1 MVKKSNVLVT
11 GSDGQLGS
19 SLHEVSDFYHFNF
32 FFKNKTE
39 LDIGDVDSLYDLI
52 IKEEISCVINC
63 AAFTNVD
70 EAEINFKKAE
80 LINSI
85 SVGILANICSEL
97 DVQLIH
103 ISTDFVFDGNKNI
116 PYTELDYVNPINNYG
131 RSKLEGENKIINTS
145 LKNSAII
152 RTSWLYSKFGNNFV
166 NKVIKNIMKNENISV
181 VIDQYGSPTNSLD
194 LAMIILKIIP
204 KIRNRKTEIFNFSNG
219 GYCSRYDFATS
230 IRNILNSNIE
240 ISKIHS
246 EHSVPRPKFSA
257 LNSDKIKNKFNL
269 EIIDWKVSLKNFF
282 NNTYNGIPK

>member
-1 MVKKSNVLVT
+1 
-11 GSDGQLGS
+11 
-19 SLHEVSDFYHFNF
+19 
-32 FFKNKTE
+32 
-39 LDIGDVDSLYDLI
+39 
-52 IKEEISCVINC
+52 
-63 AAFTNVD
+63 
-70 EAEINFKKAE
+70 
-80 LINSI
+80 
-85 SVGILANICSEL
+85 
-97 DVQLIH
+97 
-103 ISTDFVFDGNKNI
+103 
-116 PYTELDYVNPINNYG
+116 
-131 RSKLEGENKIINTS
+131 
-145 LKNSAII
+145 
-152 RTSWLYSKFGNNFV
+152 
-166 NKVIKNIMKNENISV
+166 NENISV
-181 VIDQYGSPTNSLD
+181 VIDQYGSPTNSSD